1 MSDIIDLDELKR
13 AYPVSSAVCF
23 DTVYEAIDS
32 ANNKQSL
39 FDDPSSQRTDREDW
53 SGSSDWKEMEK
64 IVRTGWVEGRA
75 SISSGLD
82 TLYRSNSIS
91 ISSGRDADYDVAGA
105 YPDVPLAISGEL
117 EHMVNT
123 GDEIDCKP
131 IIRLVINVGANW
143 HVESRQLMNRGAAVA
158 ALVDE
163 LESGGSSCEIHAVW
177 TPKKINGR
185 AQAVYC
191 IGVKRAGES
200 TSIDDIAFCL
210 GHTAMLRR
218 VMFSAMERHPFAHNH
233 RFYGSGCYG
242 TTVDIDEYR
251 WPSDCVYLASITNN
265 PDPYCTPEGAMTEVR
280 KLYEAQAKAKQLEVD
295 V

>member
-39 FDDPSSQRTDREDW
+39 FDDPSSQRTDRPDW
-53 SGSSDWKEMEK
+53 SGSENWEEMEK
-64 IVRTGWVEGRA
+64 IVRRGWVEGRA

-82 TLYRSNSIS
+82 TLYRSNSVS

-105 YPDVPLAISGEL
+105 YPDVALAISGEL

-131 IIRLVINVGANW
+131 IIRLVVNVGANFT
-143 HVESRQLMNRGAAVA
+143 VESRQLMNRGAAVA

-218 VMFSAMERHPFAHNH
+218 VMFSAMERHPFADNH
-233 RFYGSGCYG
+233 HFYGSGCYG
-242 TTVDIDEYR
+242 TTVDLDGYR
-251 WPSDCVYLASITNN
+251 WPNDCVYLASINS
-265 PDPYCTPEGAMTEVR
+265 DPAPYRTPEGAMAEVR